1 MTTTAP
7 YGCWAS
13 RITAETLTT
22 ATAGLSAVRI
32 DGDQFYWL
40 ESHADEA
47 GRTGLWRRPL
57 EGGGMASEVTPA
69 PAYVRNRV
77 HEYGGGEYAVRDGLV
92 VYTEFSDGRVY
103 RIDGE
108 APPQPLTPAGGFR
121 YGDLRVHLD
130 RQLVLA
136 VREDHTWGGEP
147 VNTIVSLDLTGPN
160 DDGGTVL
167 CAGADFY
174 STPELSEAGRL
185 AWTQWS
191 HPSMPWDSSQ
201 VMIGWFAA
209 SGVTD
214 VSVAAGGPGES
225 AMQPRWLGDQLIL
238 LSDRTGWW
246 NLYRWDEPDLVPLH
260 YEKAEF
266 GFPQWNLG
274 QNPYAVLDDD
284 HLVCTV
290 CRSGSQSVEILTIS
304 TGELVRVTED
314 RVGAGC
320 VAAAS
325 GRVAAVLNYPDR
337 SPAVALLDSV
347 RRQWTEVRAA
357 APVIMPADACSIAE
371 SVSWP
376 GAEGLVHGWLYPPTN
391 PDFAAPAGTRPPL
404 LVLSHGGPTGFA
416 AGMFSI
422 AYQFWTSRGFAVLD
436 VNYGGSAGFGRDYRE
451 RLRGQWGVVDVRDCV
466 DGALAMVNQG
476 RAERRQL
483 VIKGG
488 SAGGYTTLRVLTTST
503 VFTAG
508 ISQFGVADLEALAKD
523 THKFESRYLDG
534 LVGPYP
540 QARETY
546 RDRSPINHVDQ
557 LAAPILLLQGMDDRV
572 VPPGQTEMM
581 ADAARAK
588 GLPVAMIM
596 YDGEGHGFR
605 RAETIVSATNAQI
618 YFLGRVFGY
627 TPADDV
633 PPIPIDNL
641 PG

>member
-7 YGCWAS
+7 YGSWAS
-13 RITAETLTT
+13 RITVEALTT

-32 DGDQFYWL
+32 DGDKLYWL
-40 ESHADEA
+40 ESHADQA
-47 GRTGLWRRPL
+47 GRTGLWRRAVA
-57 EGGGMASEVTPA
+57 GGVATEVTPA

-92 VYTEFSDGRVY
+92 VYTEYGDGRVY
-103 RIDGE
+103 RVVDG
-108 APPQPLTPAGGFR
+108 APPQPVTPTGAFR
-121 YGDLRVHLD
+121 YGDLRLHPD

-136 VREDHTWGGEP
+136 VREDHTAGGEP
-147 VNTIVSLDLTGPN
+147 VNTVVSLDLTGAN
-160 DDGGTVL
+160 DEGGTVL

-174 STPELSEAGRL
+174 STPELSKTGRL

-191 HPSMPWDSSQ
+191 HPDMPWDSSQ
-201 VMIGWFAA
+201 VMVGSFSA
-209 SGVTD
+209 SDVTD
-214 VSVAAGGPGES
+214 VTVVAGGPGES

-246 NLYRWDEPDLVPLH
+246 NLYRWGDRDLVPLH
-260 YEKAEF
+260 RENAEF
-266 GFPQWNLG
+266 AFPQWNLG
-274 QNPYAVLDDD
+274 QDPYAVLGQD
-284 HLVCTV
+284 HLVCTI
-290 CRSGSQSVEILTIS
+290 CRSGSLSVAVLSVS
-304 TGELVRVTED
+304 TGDLVQVTDD
-314 RVGAGC
+314 RVGAVS

-325 GRVAAVLNYPDR
+325 GRVAAVLSHPDR
-337 SPAVALLDSV
+337 SPAVALLDSG
-347 RRQWTEVRAA
+347 RRWSEVRAA
-357 APVIMPADACSIAE
+357 APVIMPADECSIAE
-371 SVSWP
+371 PVSWP
-376 GAEGLVHGWLYPPTN
+376 GPEGLVHGWLYPPTN
-391 PDFAAPAGTRPPL
+391 PDFVAPAGTRPPL

-416 AGMFSI
+416 AGMFSV

-451 RLRGQWGVVDVRDCV
+451 RLRGQWGVVDARDCIN
-466 DGALAMVNQG
+466 GALAMVNQG

-483 VIKGG
+483 AIKGA

-503 VFTAG
+503 VFAAG
-508 ISQFGVADLEALAKD
+508 ISQFGIGDLEALAKD

-540 QARETY
+540 RAREIY
-546 RDRSPINHVDQ
+546 LDRSPINHVDQ
-557 LAAPILLLQGMDDRV
+557 LAAPILLLQGSDDRV
-572 VPPGQTEMM
+572 VPPGQAEMM
-581 ADAARAK
+581 AEAARAK

-605 RAETIVSATNAQI
+605 RAETIISATNAQV
-618 YFLGRVFGY
+618 YFLGRVFGH

-641 PG
+641 AW